1 MARTPLNVQD
11 TTFLSVENADYP
23 THIAG
28 LQIFELPEADPD
40 FVGGLVERLVQTPAA
55 PFWRRV
61 LAPGFLGTT
70 LSADWIEAEEID
82 LDFHVRRLALPRPG
96 SMEQLEHLVE
106 RLHARPL
113 DRSRPLWECYF
124 IEGLGPNRFAIYAK
138 VHHALVDG
146 MGGVWLALAAL
157 AKDPS
162 AAPTAPWSVDL
173 PSRPRAAAPT
183 LAERLS
189 AGARVLSDL
198 SMQNVRQS
206 LDWAGRLTGANARAD
221 LPFAAPHTPFNGR
234 VDGSRRFVTR
244 SLPLARVKAVA
255 KATDTTINDVVLAL
269 TGAALRTWLASQDVL
284 PERSLVASV
293 PVSVAAADGAG
304 NNLSALL
311 ADLGTDVA
319 APLERLQR
327 VRASTARGKDMI
339 AGLSRGAAEGW
350 ALIMGLAGLAP
361 ALVNEGR
368 TLPPLSNLV
377 ISNVPGPRGKR
388 YYAGAELIGYYP
400 VSILTHGQGLNVTLL
415 SRGEAIDFG
424 LTGAQ
429 SLIRDL
435 DKLGD
440 ALETALAD
448 YEAAVGED
456 LARRNAAFSAAAPAA
471 VEQAA
476 VEQAAAE
483 QAAAAAEPATA
494 ESAKAGVSRVA

>member
-11 TTFLSVENADYP
+11 ATFLSVETADFP

-28 LQIFELPEADPD
+28 LQIFEMPEADPD
-40 FVGGLVERLVQTPAA
+40 FVGRLVERLVQTPAA

-61 LAPGFLGTT
+61 LAPGALGTM
-70 LSADWIEAEEID
+70 LNAHWVEAEEID

-96 SMEQLEHLVE
+96 SLEQLEHLVE

-124 IEGLGPNRFAIYAK
+124 IEGLGPKRFAIYAK

-157 AKDPS
+157 AKDPE

-173 PSRPRAAAPT
+173 PSRPRAAAPSVSD
-183 LAERLS
+183 RLS
-189 AGARVLSDL
+189 AGARVLTDL
-198 SMQNVRQS
+198 SMQNLRQS
-206 LDWAGRLTGANARAD
+206 RDWAGRLTGAHARAD

-234 VDGSRRFVTR
+234 VDGYRRFVTR

-255 KATDTTINDVVLAL
+255 KATGSTINDVVLAL
-269 TGAALRTWLASQDVL
+269 TGSALRTWLAGQNVL
-284 PERSLVASV
+284 PDRSLVASV

-311 ADLGTDVA
+311 ADLGTDVE
-319 APLERLQR
+319 APLECLQR
-327 VRASTARGKDMI
+327 VRESTARGKDMVSRM
-339 AGLSRGAAEGW
+339 SRGAAEGW

-361 ALVNEGR
+361 ALVNGGQ
-368 TLPPLSNLV
+368 TLPPLANLV

-388 YYAGAELIGYYP
+388 YYAGAELMGYYP

-440 ALETALAD
+440 ALEAALAD

-456 LARRNAAFSAAAPAA
+456 LARRNAAFSPAAPA
-471 VEQAA
+471 V
-476 VEQAAAE
+476 AE
-483 QAAAAAEPATA
+483 QASAGQVDSEQEVTGQ
-494 ESAKAGVSRVA
+494 AKAGVSRVA